1 MDVWSVDLCTL
12 WTDIKVFGI
21 TAKKELKHERT
32 STMMLLANTDVSEIE
47 AEKNIFRLLVLIYKK
62 CVILQANRNCSDYYE
77 CGKLD

>member
-21 TAKKELKHERT
+21 TAKKVLKHERT

-47 AEKNIFRLLVLIYKK
+47 EGKNIFRLLVLIYKK
-62 CVILQANRNCSDYYE
+62 CVILQANRKYNDYYE
-77 CGKLD
+77 CSRLD